1 MRSFRTI
8 KVIKKFKI
16 STYDYKKNYSF
27 KNCRLPSS
35 RSRYWAERALM
46 DEDFDEADIEVLSRV
61 ISRVGLADVPEFEL
75 TWNDCEELLHQLGFE
90 ARVDVVPA

>member
-1 MRSFRTI
+1 MIT
-8 KVIKKFKI
+8 KKITASKI
-16 STYDYKKNYSF
+16 ADY
-27 KNCRLPSS
+27 LHHDLGIEELVD
-35 RSRYWAERALM
+35 WAERALM